1 MHDKITARML
11 KVFPNFTPV
20 PQIFF
25 SLQVVEVVQ
34 VQCQLMEMLYDF
46 GQFSLSCFSM
56 ILF

>member
-1 MHDKITARML
+1 MHDRITARML

-20 PQIFF
+20 YF
-25 SLQVVEVVQ
+25 SVSKYLVKV
-34 VQCQLMEMLYDF
+34 VQCQFMEIMYDF